1 MHFWEGHMKISIQ
14 LLILLFVFGSHAV
27 LAEGDAEA
35 GKAKSAP
42 CAACHGAD
50 GNSVNPEW
58 PKLAGQ
64 GAPYLV
70 DQLGLF
76 KDGTRSNPLMAPQAA
91 ALSEQD
97 MHDIAAY
104 YSSQTSTPGAADPE
118 LVEIGEHIYRG
129 GIIDKDV
136 TACAACHSPT
146 GGGNQPAKFPKL
158 SGQHA
163 KYTES
168 RLNAYRAIDP
178 TLEKDIHPAVSIMV
192 SVTERLTDNEI
203 KALAQYIQGL
213 H

>member
-14 LLILLFVFGSHAV
+14 LLILLFVFGSHSLFA
-27 LAEGDAEA
+27 AGDAES

-50 GNSVNPEW
+50 GNSVNPAW

-64 GAPYLV
+64 GAAYIV
-70 DQLGLF
+70 TQLQMF
-76 KDGTRSNPLMAPQAA
+76 KDGTRQNALMAPQAA

-97 MHDIAAY
+97 MHDLAAY
-104 YSSQTSTPGAADPE
+104 YAAQTVTPGAADPE
-118 LVEIGEHIYRG
+118 LVKVGEAIYRG

-136 TACAACHSPT
+136 TACAACHGPNGS
-146 GGGNQPAKFPKL
+146 GNPPAKFPML

-163 KYTES
+163 AYTES
-168 RLNAYRAIDP
+168 RLVAYRAIDP
-178 TLEKDIHPAVSIMV
+178 TLEKDILPAASIMV

-203 KALAQYIQGL
+203 KALSQYIQGL

>member
-1 MHFWEGHMKISIQ
+1 MKISIQ
-14 LLILLFVFGSHAV
+14 LLILLLLLGSHSLFA
-27 LAEGDAEA
+27 AADAEA

-50 GNSVNPEW
+50 GNSANPAW

-64 GAPYLV
+64 GAPYIIE
-70 DQLGLF
+70 QLTRF
-76 KDGTRSNPLMAPQAA
+76 KEGTRSNPLMAPQAA

-97 MHDIAAY
+97 MHDLAAY
-104 YSSQTSTPGAADPE
+104 YSSQTGTPGAADPD
-118 LVEIGEHIYRG
+118 LVKMGQAIYRG

-136 TACAACHSPT
+136 TACSACHGPN
-146 GGGNQPAKFPKL
+146 GVGNLPAKFPRL

-163 KYTES
+163 TYTES
-168 RLNAYRAIDP
+168 RLMAFRAIDP
-178 TLEKDIHPAVSIMV
+178 TLEKNIDPSTAIMV
-192 SVTERLTDNEI
+192 SVTERLTDTEI

>member
-14 LLILLFVFGSHAV
+14 LLILLAVFSCHSLFA
-27 LAEGDAEA
+27 AGDAEA

-50 GNSVNPEW
+50 GNSVNPAW
-58 PKLAGQ
+58 PKIAGQ

-70 DQLGLF
+70 TQLSMF
-76 KDGTRSNPLMAPQAA
+76 KDGTRTNALMAPQAA

-97 MHDIAAY
+97 MHDLAAY
-104 YSSQTSTPGAADPE
+104 YSSQTGTPGAADPE
-118 LVEIGEHIYRG
+118 LVEMGQSIYRG
-129 GIIDKDV
+129 GIISKGV
-136 TACAACHSPT
+136 TACTACHSPT
-146 GGGNQPAKFPKL
+146 GGGNSPAKFPKL

-163 KYTES
+163 AYTES
-168 RLNAYRAIDP
+168 RLVAYRAIDP
-178 TLEKDIHPAVSIMV
+178 TLETTYPAAQIMV
-192 SVTERLTDNEI
+192 SVTERLTDTEI

>member
-1 MHFWEGHMKISIQ
+1 MKISTQ
-14 LLILLFVFGSHAV
+14 LLILLTVFSSHAV
-27 LAEGDAEA
+27 LAEGDAAA
-35 GKAKSAP
+35 GQTKSQP

-64 GAPYLV
+64 GAAYIV
-70 DQLGLF
+70 AQLELF
-76 KDGTRSNPLMAPQAA
+76 KDGTRQNALMQPQAA

-97 MHDIAAY
+97 MHDIGAFYA
-104 YSSQTSTPGAADPE
+104 SQVGTPGAADPE
-118 LVEIGEHIYRG
+118 MVEQGEHIYRG

-136 TACAACHSPT
+136 TACTACHSPT
-146 GGGNQPAKFPKL
+146 GAGNPPAKFPKL

-163 KYTES
+163 AYTEN
-168 RLNAYRAIDP
+168 RLRAYRAVDP
-178 TLEKDIHPAVSIMV
+178 TLEKSHSAAEIMV
-192 SVTERLTDNEI
+192 SVTERLTDAEI